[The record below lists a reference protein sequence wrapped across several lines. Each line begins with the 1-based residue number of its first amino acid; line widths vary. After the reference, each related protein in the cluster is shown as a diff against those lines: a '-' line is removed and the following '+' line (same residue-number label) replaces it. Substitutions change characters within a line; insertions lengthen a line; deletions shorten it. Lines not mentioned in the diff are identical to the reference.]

1 MSLKIRH
8 FGAIRGVDGSL
19 HELTWSDTQ
28 MVGLGRSGRCW
39 IDCGGWISKKNPQNS
54 KLPDLLPEF
63 ICVTHAHYDHIG
75 RIPDALVAGF
85 KGPIYATPA
94 TVQLLPALLEESLK
108 LQWTR
113 NARLIQRVLKLLNSM
128 LVPVKTGSWFVPQS
142 DCKKLKLKFH
152 PAGHILGSC
161 WVEAQVDSESTI
173 VFSGDLGRSGSALL
187 PGPSCPTKADVLVL
201 ESTYGGRF
209 HPDPANRKRSLH
221 TAILHALDNDGSILV
236 PAFSLGRVQELLVEL
251 DFLKQKEPRI
261 ADLEIILDSPIALKL
276 TEIHRSLQ
284 SEWSQQ
290 AKRNWQAGRRPLSP
304 ESFTPIESHSDHL
317 RTVKY
322 LKKTGRPALVLA
334 SSGMCE
340 GGRIVNYLKH
350 LLPDP
355 RHDVL
360 FLGYQARGTLGES
373 IQRAGRLKSPSKRV
387 VNIQGQQTPIRA
399 AIRTLSGYSAH
410 ADHAGLLN
418 FAKKLKSA
426 PKCIRLVHGDRGAKV
441 KLKKAFQEF
450 WGSTRIVIP

>member
-1 MSLKIRH
+1 
-8 FGAIRGVDGSL
+8 
-19 HELTWSDTQ
+19 
-28 MVGLGRSGRCW
+28 
-39 IDCGGWISKKNPQNS
+39 
-54 KLPDLLPEF
+54 
-63 ICVTHAHYDHIG
+63 
-75 RIPDALVAGF
+75 
-85 KGPIYATPA
+85 
-94 TVQLLPALLEESLK
+94 
-108 LQWTR
+108 
-113 NARLIQRVLKLLNSM
+113 
-128 LVPVKTGSWFVPQS
+128 
-142 DCKKLKLKFH
+142 
-152 PAGHILGSC
+152 
-161 WVEAQVDSESTI
+161 
-173 VFSGDLGRSGSALL
+173 
-187 PGPSCPTKADVLVL
+187 L

-209 HPDPANRKRSLH
+209 HPDPASRKRSLH

-276 TEIHRSLQ
+276 TEIHRTLQ

-304 ESFTPIESHSDHL
+304 ESFTPIETHSDHL

-355 RHDVL
+355 RHDLL
-360 FLGYQARGTLGES
+360 FLGYQARGTLGEA
-373 IQRAGRLKSPSKRV
+373 IQRAGRLKSASKRV
-387 VNIQGQQTPIRA
+387 VNIQGQQTPIKA

-418 FAKKLKSA
+418 FTRKLKSA
-426 PKCIRLVHGDRGAKV
+426 PKSIRLVHGDRSSKL
-441 KLKKAFQEF
+441 KLKKDLQKL
-450 WGSTRIVIP
+450 WKDSKIIIPG